1 MAGKFIAL
9 DFETADYSRT
19 SACALGIVT
28 VENLKITGKVSYLI
42 KPPSPHFCFTSLHGI
57 SWNDV
62 KNGKTFAELWPEIAH
77 FFTDIDFVVAHN
89 MPFDRSVLSAC
100 CAHYDISAP
109 DVNYK
114 CTLKLS
120 RRLLNLEKNSLDKVS
135 AYYGIELHHHEALSD
150 TVACAKIMI
159 EFLKNHGQDI

>member
-1 MAGKFIAL
+1 MRNKFIAL

-28 VENLKITGKVSYLI
+28 VENLEITDRVSYLI
-42 KPPSPHFCFTSLHGI
+42 KPPSPHFCFTGLHGI

-62 KNGKTFAELWPEIAH
+62 KGERTFAELWPEIAH
-77 FFTDIDFVVAHN
+77 YFTDIDFAVAHN
-89 MPFDRSVLSAC
+89 MPFDRGVLAAC
-100 CAHYDISAP
+100 CAHYGITPPDIS
-109 DVNYK
+109 YT

-120 RRLLNLEKNSLDKVS
+120 RKLLNLEKNSLDRVS
-135 AYYGIELHHHEALSD
+135 AHYGIELHHHEALSD

-159 EFLKNHGQDI
+159 EFIRTYGFEI